1 MIYADN
7 FLICIAAPLCIALI
21 FIKGSAR
28 RFCIFLILGMFV
40 CLISSYV
47 NVFVASQMDMDSSS
61 AAIYIAP
68 IVEEVIKMLPV
79 LFCFLVLEYDEDK
92 IITAAICVGI
102 GFATFENCCYALES
116 GTGDMAFMLAR
127 GFAAGMMHVVCS
139 VVVGISF
146 ALLRKYESMSF
157 FIIIGILAS
166 ASTFHAIYNLL
177 TTGGMA
183 AHAVAYTLPALLI
196 AIGYPLYI
204 HFREKRSIA

>member
-1 MIYADN
+1 MVMAQATQPAIWTS
-7 FLICIAAPLCIALI
+7 CP
-21 FIKGSAR
+21 R
-28 RFCIFLILGMFV
+28 R
-40 CLISSYV
+40 
-47 NVFVASQMDMDSSS
+47 A
-61 AAIYIAP
+61 
-68 IVEEVIKMLPV
+68 
-79 LFCFLVLEYDEDK
+79 
-92 IITAAICVGI
+92 
-102 GFATFENCCYALES
+102 ATFRPASGAETPLFQAFLRFSHHGSTDCHCIKDGTPIDES
-116 GTGDMAFMLAR
+116 GTGDIAFMLAR

-183 AHAVAYTLPALLI
+183 AHAVAYTLPALFI

-204 HFREKRSIA
+204 HFREKRGIA